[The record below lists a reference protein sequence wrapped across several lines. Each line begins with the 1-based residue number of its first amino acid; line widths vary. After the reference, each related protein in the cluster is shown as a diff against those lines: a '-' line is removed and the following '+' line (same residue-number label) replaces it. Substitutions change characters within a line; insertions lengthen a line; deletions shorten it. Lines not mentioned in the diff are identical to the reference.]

1 MGDLLMNKC
10 VYASILVMFVIGCKE
25 TQVKQSDF
33 APFKKPV
40 TLSTTTEAVEKKP
53 WEYEISPE
61 KEVVEEKKEGIPDEF
76 VYPAERKK
84 PEPSLHKPEY
94 TGDKIDVA
102 FKF

>member
-10 VYASILVMFVIGCKE
+10 VFLCASILVLFVIGCKE

-33 APFKKPV
+33 VPFKKPV
-40 TLSTTTEAVEKKP
+40 TLSTTTEAIEKKP
-53 WEYEISPE
+53 WEYEILPE
-61 KEVVEEKKEGIPDEF
+61 KKVVEEKKEGIPDEF

-94 TGDKIDVA
+94 PGDKTR
-102 FKF
+102 K